1 MSLNYAKRSRNT
13 IGKKNSKMR
22 EQTEGCT
29 QLEVVTISEESQG
42 WFLDNLLSG
51 RIIPVSANDPMQ
63 ASFSLS
69 YDYNLQ
75 IVEEECLD

>member
-1 MSLNYAKRSRNT
+1 
-13 IGKKNSKMR
+13 MR